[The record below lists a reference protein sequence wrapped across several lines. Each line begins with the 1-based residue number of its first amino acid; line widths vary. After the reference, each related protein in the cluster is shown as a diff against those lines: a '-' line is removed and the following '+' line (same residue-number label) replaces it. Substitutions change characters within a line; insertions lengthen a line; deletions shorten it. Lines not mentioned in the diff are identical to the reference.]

1 MNAGLNGLAAPVVVT
16 ADDELL
22 DLVLAVAAAAAV
34 EPEVISDAGLVRP
47 VWSAAGMVIIGIDQ
61 AAQLTSMVL
70 PRRSDLYVVGED
82 DARDQVCLWSVRLGA
97 AVVLLPSG
105 ANSLT
110 VALADSQERGLGRAR
125 SVAVVGGSGGVGAS
139 TCSAALAYVAAQL
152 GSKTLL
158 IDGDV
163 RGGGLDLLVGAERM
177 PGWRWPRL
185 ATARGHLGDL
195 GGHLP
200 QVAGF
205 DLLAMARP
213 GPERWATAHRSMAP
227 GTSARRT
234 YGGEEVAAEAPDA
247 EQMKAVLLS
256 AGRSHDLVVVDV
268 PRELTPAGREAL
280 RRADLVILL
289 VLGQLRGVAAAEQV
303 GRELGEACTTLGLL
317 VRTVRPRSL
326 SATEVADGLGVPLLG
341 TVVDDPTLRLGAER
355 GEPPGRGARRQL
367 ARVCRD
373 VLSTLDL
380 AETAA

>member
-1 MNAGLNGLAAPVVVT
+1 
-16 ADDELL
+16 
-22 DLVLAVAAAAAV
+22 
-34 EPEVISDAGLVRP
+34 
-47 VWSAAGMVIIGIDQ
+47 MVIIGIDQ
-61 AAQLTSMVL
+61 AAQLASMVL

-110 VALADSQERGLGRAR
+110 IALADSQGRGLGRAR

-139 TCSAALAYVAAQL
+139 TCSAALAYVAAQG

-163 RGGGLDLLVGAERM
+163 RAAGSTCWSARSGYRGGAGLGWQQHGDTWEICAVTCHRWPGSTCWQWLVQTQGGGPWVTGQGLRGPALSGLMLVR
-177 PGWRWPRL
+177 RWQLNP
-185 ATARGHLGDL
+185 
-195 GGHLP
+195 
-200 QVAGF
+200 
-205 DLLAMARP
+205 
-213 GPERWATAHRSMAP
+213 
-227 GTSARRT
+227 
-234 YGGEEVAAEAPDA
+234 PDA

-280 RRADLVILL
+280 RRADLVILV

-303 GRELGEACTTLGLL
+303 GRELGQACTALGLL

-326 SATEVADGLGVPLLG
+326 SAAEVADGLGVPLLG
-341 TVVDDPTLRLGAER
+341 TVVDDPMLRLGAER
-355 GEPPGRGARRQL
+355 GEPPGRGGRRQL

-380 AETAA
+380 AGAAA